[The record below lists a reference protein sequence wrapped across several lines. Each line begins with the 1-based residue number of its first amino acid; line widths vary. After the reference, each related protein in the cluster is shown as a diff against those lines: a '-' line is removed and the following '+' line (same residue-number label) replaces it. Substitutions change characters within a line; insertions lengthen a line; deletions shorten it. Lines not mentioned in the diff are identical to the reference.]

1 MFAHPYEGSINDV
14 VALKEV
20 LYHMQSAGLDLE
32 KVVLVTDRGYCS
44 LLNVQKM
51 LKLKLNLK
59 FIQGV
64 RLTEDSIKR

>member
-1 MFAHPYEGSINDV
+1 
-14 VALKEV
+14 
-20 LYHMQSAGLDLE
+20 MQSADLDLE

-51 LKLKLNLK
+51 LKLKLK

>member
-1 MFAHPYEGSINDV
+1 
-14 VALKEV
+14 
-20 LYHMQSAGLDLE
+20 MQSADLDLE
-32 KVVLVTDRGYCS
+32 EVVLVTDRGYCS

-51 LKLKLNLK
+51 LKLKLKLNLK